1 MWRGATREEGR
12 KEEEER
18 EKERERKLT
27 QRRGE
32 GVRKGTACVRVNRF
46 MLPVEMSATGIKVFW
61 STKCVLDCLR
71 LFPSEALG
79 CLVFCGSKVKLQ
91 LHVLDPSQF
100 GGHLDPLT
108 SFLDR
113 LIQLWPKSQNTLTQG
128 TQVTS
133 PCCVKQNGGAMK
145 RMYTQSIPSFLRVV
159 FFGTQLMWSSSR
171 VTTHN
176 LPETRKVSLKVKSV
190 LDARWNEGI
199 RLSPW
204 LSPVGLRSRTVVLL
218 SNTPWIPEVSVAN
231 DWLLLTSSVGT
242 VESLTSS
249 VGTVESLTSRVGTV
263 ESLTSRVGTVESQ
276 ASSVGIVPFNRSPS
290 SKVSKRGFDFT

>member
-1 MWRGATREEGR
+1 MTCGEEQRGKKEEKKR
-12 KEEEER
+12 KERKRER
-18 EKERERKLT
+18 ENGHKGGGRELG
-27 QRRGE
+27 RGQLVQ
-32 GVRKGTACVRVNRF
+32 GLITLCCLLK
-46 MLPVEMSATGIKVFW
+46 
-61 STKCVLDCLR
+61 CLR
-71 LFPSEALG
+71 LGLMIDEMCAWLLETFSFWSSWLLSFLWFKG
-79 CLVFCGSKVKLQ
+79 QLQ

-108 SFLDR
+108 SFLDC

-128 TQVTS
+128 TQVTT

-145 RMYTQSIPSFLRVV
+145 RMRTQSIPSFLRVV